1 MKKTKGFSE
10 KICIT
15 ASSQNSAHRAP
26 VSFVVRRG
34 VVWAG
39 VAALAFVIVFCVYTA
54 VHAASTMR
62 VLSSQIETLGQT
74 LEAQSTE
81 MAQYEQ
87 QLGEL
92 TQAQP
97 TS

>member
-1 MKKTKGFSE
+1 MKKTKVFSE

-15 ASSQNSAHRAP
+15 ASSQNAAHRAP

-39 VAALAFVIVFCVYTA
+39 VAVFTFLVAFCVYTA
-54 VHAASTMR
+54 VHAANTVR
-62 VLSSQIETLGQT
+62 ELSSQIETLGQT
-74 LEAQSTE
+74 LEAQTTE
-81 MAQYEQ
+81 LDQYEQ
-87 QLGEL
+87 QLSEL
-92 TQAQP
+92 EQAQP